1 MAITDYASL
10 KTTLADYLHRSD
22 LSDVV
27 LSNFVQLGESR
38 LNRKLR
44 LLEQEANATVSL
56 VAGANTV
63 ALPAGWQETIDV
75 YYDEDKRHIQPQNLR
90 GLNSQRSFDTTSGR
104 PYLYATTN
112 GTMAFEIF
120 ADKNYAIVIDFYKRF
135 DIIADLTN
143 WLLTTAPDAY
153 LYAALLEAKAYIKK
167 QEDVALWSQGL
178 QTAIDDLNRLDN
190 RTRRNATVRMD
201 SAIVGGRAFDVVR
214 GY

>member
-135 DIIADLTN
+135 DIIAD
-143 WLLTTAPDAY
+143 AY